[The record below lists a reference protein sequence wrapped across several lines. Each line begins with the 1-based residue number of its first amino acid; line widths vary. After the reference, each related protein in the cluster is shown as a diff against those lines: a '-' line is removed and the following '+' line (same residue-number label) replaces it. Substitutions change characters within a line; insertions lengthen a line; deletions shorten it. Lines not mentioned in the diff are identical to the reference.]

1 MTMKPKFRAVLE
13 MAIEE
18 GVRYGYQRAFKHNP
32 EPHIDSITDTIV
44 TEIFNSLDTWFDD
57 INDTEN

>member
-13 MAIEE
+13 LAIDG

-57 INDTEN
+57 VNCTEN

>member
-1 MTMKPKFRAVLE
+1 MMKPKFRAVLE

-18 GVRYGYQRAFKHNP
+18 GVRFGYNRAFKHNP
-32 EPHIDSITDTIV
+32 EPHIDAIADTIV

-57 INDTEN
+57 INDTKN

>member
-1 MTMKPKFRAVLE
+1 MKPRFRNVLE

-18 GVRYGYQRAFKHNP
+18 GARYGYHRAFKHNT
-32 EPHIDSITDTIV
+32 EPHDDAIIDSIV

-57 INDTEN
+57 VNGNCE

>member
-1 MTMKPKFRAVLE
+1 MMKPKFRAVLE

-18 GVRYGYQRAFKHNP
+18 GVRFGYNRAFKHNS
-32 EPHIDSITDTIV
+32 EPHIDSITDSIV

>member
-1 MTMKPKFRAVLE
+1 MKPRFRAVLE

-18 GVRYGYQRAFKHNP
+18 GVRIGYNRAFKHNQ

-57 INDTEN
+57 VNGNCE